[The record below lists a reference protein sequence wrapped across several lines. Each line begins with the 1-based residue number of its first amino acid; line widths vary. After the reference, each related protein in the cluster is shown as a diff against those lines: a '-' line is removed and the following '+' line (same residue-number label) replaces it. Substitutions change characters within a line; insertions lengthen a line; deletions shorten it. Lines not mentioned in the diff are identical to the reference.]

1 MNELYNAIRDALSA
15 YGYVIPQYNQNKLP
29 SELTTATVEVDS
41 ITTIQAG
48 FDQFSATV
56 TINFYNENQQ
66 SLSDTVEAFITL
78 IDRQDRITEEERAL
92 PENNSNLRLL
102 DRANITNIETDKDE
116 DNGTSKVS
124 ITLEV
129 FFENK

>member
-1 MNELYNAIRDALSA
+1 MKDLYNAIRDALSE
-15 YGYVIPQYNQNKLP
+15 YGYVIPQYDENKLP

-41 ITTIQAG
+41 VATIQTG

-56 TINFYNENQQ
+56 TINFYNENSQA
-66 SLSDTVEAFITL
+66 LSDTVEAFITL

-92 PENNSNLRLL
+92 PENNSKLRLL
-102 DRANITNIETDKDE
+102 EKANITSIETDKDE